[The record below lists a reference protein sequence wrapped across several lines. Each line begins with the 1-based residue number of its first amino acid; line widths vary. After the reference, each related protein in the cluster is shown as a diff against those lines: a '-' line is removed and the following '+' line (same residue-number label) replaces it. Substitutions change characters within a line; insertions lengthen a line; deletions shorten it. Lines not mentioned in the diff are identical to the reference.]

1 MQRFHAFCIALAW
14 CILVAASQAAA
25 ETCRAPDKV
34 TRSPPNPVDLSIPD
48 KDGLKFTIYDHSYAL
63 LIGESKYKQNRLDNV
78 PGELDSLKAALESQ
92 FFDVSLYL
100 DLDSGD
106 FSQTIDCFIRKVAGD
121 RKARVFVYVSAH
133 GATRTV
139 TFKNVPRK
147 IGYILPIDAP
157 LKSNDPDFLSTA
169 LPSSQFLEWAR
180 WLEVKHAL
188 FVFDACFGGAIFE
201 SKGENGDNNVAPDYI
216 YSDSAQSP
224 VRVFLT
230 AGSEDQEVPSQSRF
244 LKLLMSAI
252 LGQSDEADSNH
263 DGYVTAD
270 ELNVF
275 LANNASE
282 SQTPSSGTLDDPDFK
297 SGKFL
302 FKLPSK
308 ATPLTVP
315 AKTET
320 AAVTFSPIF
329 VSADGNGRKAQRYQV
344 EKLVS
349 TKKGACN
356 ENCSNGNEYSISISV
371 PEELPPAALFDD
383 LELTCVD
390 GCKQYPELIEG
401 PGLSADKRT
410 GSVRFR
416 SNEDSALWR
425 LRATVAVKDE
435 KADQVIV
442 VNATNNQVISVD
454 PNQLS
459 VAATP
464 APIQAEIADKVHK
477 IVLDLQSDDTKTRR
491 GARVELAKVL
501 QDDDGTLVAQ
511 LIRGTTTGT
520 YRYQV
525 GIAEALANMKDGWK
539 SAESASKDI
548 LLGVKQRVKDPTLN
562 ASIDRAIKNFRS
574 SVFYEVGPDGW
585 LTKANQLHPAKMSSG
600 PLPSFDSLQP
610 GQILKADSEIY
621 LRAGPGVTY
630 GTFGV
635 LQTGAC
641 VRIVAK
647 TAGAKTPG
655 WLDVVSAKCG

>member
-1 MQRFHAFCIALAW
+1 MPRSHAFCIALAW
-14 CILVAASQAAA
+14 WLLVGASHALA

-34 TRSPPNPVDLSIPD
+34 TTPSPSPAELSIPD
-48 KDGLKFTIYDHSYAL
+48 KDGLKFTIYDQSYAL
-63 LIGESKYKQNRLDNV
+63 LIGESKYKRNRLDNV

-100 DLDSGD
+100 DLDSGS
-106 FSQTIDCFIRKVAGD
+106 FSEVVDCFIRKVAGD

-157 LKSNDPDFLSTA
+157 LKSDDPSFLATA
-169 LPSSQFLEWAR
+169 LPSSQFLEWAK

-201 SKGENGDNNVAPDYI
+201 SRGENDDSNVAPDYI

-224 VRVFLT
+224 VRAFLT
-230 AGSEDQEVPSQSRF
+230 AGSENQEVPSQSQF

-275 LANNASE
+275 LGNNAPE

-297 SGKFL
+297 GGKFL
-302 FKLPSK
+302 FKLPTK
-308 ATPLTVP
+308 AKPLTVP
-315 AKTET
+315 GKIET
-320 AAVTFSPIF
+320 AVATFSKIF
-329 VSADGNGRKAQRYQV
+329 VSANGNGKKAQLYQV
-344 EKLVS
+344 EQLVS
-349 TKKGACN
+349 TKKGVCN
-356 ENCSNGNEYSISISV
+356 ENCSNGNEYAISITV
-371 PEELPPAALFDD
+371 PKELPAGAVFDD
-383 LELTCVD
+383 LELTCLD
-390 GCKQYPELIEG
+390 GCKQYPDLIDG
-401 PGLSADKRT
+401 PGISTDKRT

-416 SNEDSALWR
+416 TNEDSALWR
-425 LRATVAVKDE
+425 LRATVAVKEE
-435 KADQVIV
+435 KADEVIV
-442 VNATNNQVISVD
+442 VNANTNQVISVD

-459 VAATP
+459 VAVTP
-464 APIQAEIADKVHK
+464 VPILADIADKVHK

-491 GARVELAKVL
+491 GARIELAKVL
-501 QDDDGTLVAQ
+501 QDDDGTLIAQ

-525 GIAEALANMKDGWK
+525 GIAEALADMKDGWK

-548 LLGVKQRVKDPTLN
+548 LLAAKQRVKDPTLK
-562 ASIDRAIKNFRS
+562 ASIDKAIKNFRS

-585 LTKANQLHPAKMSSG
+585 LTKANQLRPPKMSSG

-610 GQILKADSEIY
+610 GQILKADSEVY

-635 LQTGAC
+635 LKTGAC
-641 VRIVAK
+641 VRIVSK
-647 TAGAKTPG
+647 TSGANTPG
-655 WLDVVSAKCG
+655 WLDVVSSKCG

>member
-1 MQRFHAFCIALAW
+1 MPRFHAFCIAAC
-14 CILVAASQAAA
+14 CILAAAGQAAA

-34 TRSPPNPVDLSIPD
+34 TTPAPSPADLSIPD
-48 KDGLKFTIYDHSYAL
+48 KDGLKFTLYDHSYAL
-63 LIGESKYKQNRLDNV
+63 LIGESKYKQDPLDNV

-100 DLDSGD
+100 DLDSGNL
-106 FSQTIDCFIRKVAGD
+106 SQVVDCFVRKIAAD
-121 RKARVFVYVSAH
+121 RNARVFVYVSAH

-139 TFKNVPRK
+139 TFKNVPVT

-157 LKSNDPDFLSTA
+157 QKTTDPEFLSTA
-169 LPSSQFLEWAR
+169 LRSSQFLEWAK

-201 SKGENGDNNVAPDYI
+201 SKGEKDSNEAPDYI

-224 VRVFLT
+224 VRAFLT
-230 AGSEDQEVPSQSRF
+230 AGTADQRVPSQSRF
-244 LKLLMSAI
+244 LKLLVSAI

-263 DGYVTAD
+263 DGFVTAD
-270 ELNVF
+270 ELTVF
-275 LANNASE
+275 LKNNASE

-297 SGKFL
+297 SGQFL
-302 FKLPSK
+302 FRLPAK
-308 ATPLTVP
+308 AAPLTVP
-315 AKTET
+315 AKTAT

-329 VSADGNGRKAQRYQV
+329 VSADANGKKAQLYQV

-349 TKKGACN
+349 TKKGVCN
-356 ENCSNGNEYSISISV
+356 ENCSKGNEYSISISV
-371 PEELPPAALFDD
+371 PEELPPAALFKD

-390 GCKQYPELIEG
+390 GCKQYPELVDG

-416 SNEDSALWR
+416 TNEDSALWR
-425 LRATVAVKDE
+425 LRATVAVQDE

-464 APIQAEIADKVHK
+464 VPIQADIVDKVHE
-477 IVLDLQSDDTKTRR
+477 IVRDLQSEVARTRHN
-491 GARVELAKVL
+491 ARKELAKVL
-501 QDDDGTLVAQ
+501 QNDDGTLIAQ

-539 SAESASKDI
+539 STESASKDI
-548 LLGVKQRVKDPTLN
+548 LLAAKQRVKDPTLN
-562 ASIDRAIKNFRS
+562 ASIDKAIKNFRS

-585 LTKANQLHPAKMSSG
+585 LTKANQLHPPKMSSG

-610 GQILKADSEIY
+610 GQILKADSEVY

-655 WLDVVSAKCG
+655 WLDVVSAKCAG

>member
-1 MQRFHAFCIALAW
+1 MRRFHAFCIALAW
-14 CILVAASQAAA
+14 CLLLAAGQAAA

-34 TRSPPNPVDLSIPD
+34 TTPTPNPADLSISD

-100 DLDSGD
+100 DLDSGS
-106 FSQTIDCFIRKVAGD
+106 FSEVIDCFIRKVAGD

-139 TFKNVPRK
+139 TLRNVPKK

-157 LKSNDPDFLSTA
+157 LKTTDPDFLSTA
-169 LPSSQFLEWAR
+169 LPSSQFLEWAK

-201 SKGENGDNNVAPDYI
+201 SKGANDDSNVAPDFI

-224 VRVFLT
+224 VRAFLT
-230 AGSEDQEVPSQSRF
+230 AGSENQEVPSQSRF
-244 LKLLMSAI
+244 LRLLMSAI

-275 LANNASE
+275 LGNNASE
-282 SQTPSSGTLDDPDFK
+282 TQTPSSGTLDDPDFK

-302 FKLPSK
+302 FKLPTK
-308 ATPLTVP
+308 TKPLTVP
-315 AKTET
+315 ARTET
-320 AAVTFSPIF
+320 AATTFSPIF
-329 VSADGNGRKAQRYQV
+329 VSANGNGKKAQLYQV
-344 EKLVS
+344 EQLVS
-349 TKKGACN
+349 TKKGVCN
-356 ENCSNGNEYSISISV
+356 ENCSNGNEYVISISV
-371 PEELPPAALFDD
+371 PKELPAGAVFDD

-390 GCKQYPELIEG
+390 GCKQYPDLIDG
-401 PGLSADKRT
+401 PGLSADKRS

-416 SNEDSALWR
+416 TNEDSALWR
-425 LRATVAVKDE
+425 LRATVAIKDE
-435 KADQVIV
+435 RADEVTV
-442 VNATNNQVISVD
+442 VSATNNQVISID

-464 APIQAEIADKVHK
+464 VPIQADIADKVHK
-477 IVLDLQSDDTKTRR
+477 IVLDLQSEDTKTRR
-491 GARVELAKVL
+491 DARIALAKVL

-511 LIRGTTTGT
+511 LVRGTTTGT

-525 GIAEALANMKDGWK
+525 GIAEALADMKDGWK

-548 LLGVKQRVKDPTLN
+548 LLAAKQRVKDPTLN
-562 ASIDRAIKNFRS
+562 ASIDRAINNFRS

-585 LTKANQLHPAKMSSG
+585 LTKANQLHPPKMSSG

-610 GQILKADSEIY
+610 GQILKADSEVY

-635 LQTGAC
+635 LKTGAC
-641 VRIVAK
+641 VRIVSK
-647 TAGAKTPG
+647 TTGARTPG